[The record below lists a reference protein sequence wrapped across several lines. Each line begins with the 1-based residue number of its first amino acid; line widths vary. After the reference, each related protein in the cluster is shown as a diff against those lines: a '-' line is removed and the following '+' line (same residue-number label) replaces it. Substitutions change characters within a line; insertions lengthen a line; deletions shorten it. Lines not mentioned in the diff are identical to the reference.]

1 MGMALPST
9 GDIKT
14 LPSSIPP
21 VPGTC
26 AVTGAAG
33 AAGATGAGV
42 TGVFLATLFWGSA
55 AGVFSCF

>member
-1 MGMALPST
+1 MGIPLPAT

-26 AVTGAAG
+26 AVTGAVG
-33 AAGATGAGV
+33 ADATGGGV
-42 TGVFLATLFWGSA
+42 TGVFLAAVFFGSV